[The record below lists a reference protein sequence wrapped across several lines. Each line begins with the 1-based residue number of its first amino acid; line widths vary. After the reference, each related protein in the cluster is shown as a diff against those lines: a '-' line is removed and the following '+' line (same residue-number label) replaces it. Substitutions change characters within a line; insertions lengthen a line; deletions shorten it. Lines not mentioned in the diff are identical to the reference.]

1 MIDNSKIQNLKDI
14 LGPSIKYKGNNS
26 EKRVI
31 LYWSGPGALK
41 YRAICPEN
49 DFFRFKYLTPT

>member
-49 DFFRFKYLTPT
+49 DFFRFK